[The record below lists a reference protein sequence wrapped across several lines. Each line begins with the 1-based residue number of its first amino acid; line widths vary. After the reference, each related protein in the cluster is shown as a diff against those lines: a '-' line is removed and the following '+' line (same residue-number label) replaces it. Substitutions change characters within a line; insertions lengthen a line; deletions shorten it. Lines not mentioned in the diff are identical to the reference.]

1 MIIVDTVFGEFCF
14 KGVGTYCLYPHNDKQ
29 MGFSLVLNPIAG
41 MCKYI
46 KRK

>member
-41 MCKYI
+41 MCNSI